1 MTAADDTSSAGPAA
15 TRPRRIPPG
24 FRAAAAVVRPAL
36 NLLMGKRWEHMDR
49 LPEGGF
55 IVVANHVTEV
65 DPLAVAHAVYS
76 GGSTPHFLAKDSL
89 FRLPVVGA
97 ALRGLKQIPVIR
109 DRREAQKSLEVARE
123 VIDEGGAIIIYPEGT
138 LTRDPELWPMRART
152 GAARLALTTGAP
164 VVPIVHWGV
173 QDFLAPYGKVP
184 RVLPRA
190 RYRLSVGR
198 PVDLQD
204 LRDGRVT
211 RRSLA
216 EATMRIEQA
225 LSDGVAELR
234 GEPAPELIW
243 DRALRCRVPRDQHLR
258 QPGGGAAS
266 AGPGPDAAQEQHEA
280 REQDG
285 ARSDLGT
292 PTENDTRQSGEQNS

>member
-1 MTAADDTSSAGPAA
+1 MTAADDTSPARPAA
-15 TRPRRIPPG
+15 TRTPRIPPG

-36 NLLMGKRWEHMDR
+36 NLLMGKRWEHTDR
-49 LPEGGF
+49 LPEGGY

-65 DPLAVAHAVYS
+65 DPLAVAHAVYN

-123 VIDEGGAIIIYPEGT
+123 VIDSGGAIIIYPEGT

-164 VVPIVHWGV
+164 VVPIAHWGV

-184 RVLPRA
+184 RVLPRP
-190 RYRLSVGR
+190 RYRLTVGH
-198 PVDLQD
+198 PVDLED
-204 LRDGRVT
+204 LRGRGMT
-211 RRSLA
+211 RSVLA
-216 EATMRIEQA
+216 EATTRIEQA
-225 LSDGVAELR
+225 LGDGVAELR

-258 QPGGGAAS
+258 RPGDTAGSDGG
-266 AGPGPDAAQEQHEA
+266 
-280 REQDG
+280 
-285 ARSDLGT
+285 
-292 PTENDTRQSGEQNS
+292 ENDTRQSGEQN